1 MTANGGGGRK
11 KQAKKGEGTGLVVIP
26 GVVDFNVSA
35 ETGGYATAAV

>member
-1 MTANGGGGRK
+1 MEEGAGRSK
-11 KQAKKGEGTGLVVIP
+11 RKRGEGTGLVVIP